1 MDRAVGVDEALVLER
16 QRRRPRD
23 LDRLLVRGHRL
34 GGPVV
39 RRRLVEVPE
48 DERGV
53 GRVGLLSRYPIEGP
67 TAHDLDVE
75 IGVDGRTVYAFNVHL
90 DDSPYHRVRPQR
102 LVGERLDLVV
112 RLVVVVVPELFGDP
126 HRDARTRGRAG
137 LGRARVALT
146 SRLLEPDDVGVG
158 LLDHG
163 HGLVDWPVLVDA
175 PAADVELITVSVVS
189 SLESRRSR
197 NAAAATKARTAAAG
211 IHIHVDICGTV
222 A

>member
-1 MDRAVGVDEALVLER
+1 
-16 QRRRPRD
+16 
-23 LDRLLVRGHRL
+23 
-34 GGPVV
+34 
-39 RRRLVEVPE
+39 
-48 DERGV
+48 
-53 GRVGLLSRYPIEGP
+53 
-67 TAHDLDVE
+67 
-75 IGVDGRTVYAFNVHL
+75 
-90 DDSPYHRVRPQR
+90 
-102 LVGERLDLVV
+102 
-112 RLVVVVVPELFGDP
+112 
-126 HRDARTRGRAG
+126 
-137 LGRARVALT
+137 
-146 SRLLEPDDVGVG
+146 LEPDDVGVG